1 MKTYTFNA
9 KKLFPIYPVTVGF
22 NFEQDDINRPL
33 GVDMEQIFVV
43 SGGHGSISIDG
54 SRSALERG
62 DMFFLSKGMAHS
74 YSGDA
79 DFRTTFL
86 GFDGELCRSIFE
98 HYGVKS
104 SSVYKGKNFEL
115 SLLQIKELYDGMESM
130 TDSALLSA
138 NTYRTVAA
146 FFVEALKKERT
157 PTELVRDYLEASFGK
172 PLMLADIMEFYPYSK
187 AKLCRDFSARYGIT
201 IFEMLTKIRLD
212 HARTMLKIDPCMKLK
227 AVAAACGFNDTSYFC
242 KMYKRVY
249 GRTPDSERQR
259 RGFEHKVDKTST
271 KRNEVTKA
279 NNS

>member
-43 SGGHGSISIDG
+43 SGGNGSISIDG

-62 DMFFLSKGMAHS
+62 DMFFLSKGVAHS

-86 GFDGELCRSIFE
+86 GFDGELCHSIFE

-115 SLLQIKELYDGMESM
+115 SLLQIKELYDGTESM

-157 PTELVRDYLEASFGK
+157 PTELVRDYIEASFGK
-172 PLMLADIMEFYPYSK
+172 PLTLADIMEFYPYSK